1 MFDLKVE
8 SELCWNHDKNKW
20 HDTTIGNKS
29 EDKTDDT
36 KVIMMLETD
45 LERKPTEE
53 EISLMYCIM
62 MKMMVLLT
70 GIGMMMMITGR

>member
-1 MFDLKVE
+1 
-8 SELCWNHDKNKW
+8 
-20 HDTTIGNKS
+20 
-29 EDKTDDT
+29 
-36 KVIMMLETD
+36 MMLETD

-62 MKMMVLLT
+62 MKKMVLLT